1 MRLGHLDEVGTN
13 DYCSLNCNIAF
24 SDNSRKLTLIC
35 PISSRRSRGCFSVCA
50 FWAMHLKGIAIM
62 AMRGGGKTETLSPS
76 STRWIKTYA
85 MAARNV
91 LDELYVKLLSGSVK
105 YETALDLC
113 QVYDK
118 LGAIYDGS
126 LICIH
131 DSGEGKGLRQAF
143 MRLRGS
149 GNIPLRD
156 FVRSN
161 LLKPLGDA
169 CLDFD
174 SEATNFASRSGRGA
188 GLRRKHETY
197 GIGPLSIRILESHKS
212 MNPLYNVSFIDNRTT
227 RLVFELAHVVQL
239 KSRLRGEYISA
250 FKNVID
256 RRKEYAS
263 NCLGFLTNGL
273 HGKLESA
280 VCSHAAYSSV
290 GLGKYYALLVDDR
303 VNEFYLDAPG
313 NRVYIDHEK
322 WNRCLTNIR
331 LNRRDIEHL
340 ITHLRRE
347 TNQRLDY
354 SIPSMKADLSCG
366 DFNIRSSIDA
376 APLTRDGTA
385 LDVRKFRRVPMTVL
399 DLILNRTISIEA
411 AAFILFCL
419 IFRRSITV
427 VGETSSGKTTLVN
440 ATDIC
445 APQWWRKIT
454 IEDAIES
461 IPQLMYGRHQV
472 RIQVEPLEQGSAI
485 RLKSVETT
493 RLLHRNPTYVL
504 LGEIQTSEHSKAL
517 FQALASGL
525 RVMHTV
531 HASSPEA
538 LIRRFLIQH
547 GISKEDLKS
556 LELIVFIK
564 NFSGFHGKWRRVTR
578 VSELNFEEGSRC
590 TVTDVFRHDFGS
602 DTLMPLFDISRSTI
616 VRKIMEDYPLGIEE
630 IIRLLDSYKRFLTR
644 LSTGRGSLPF
654 EGIMKEFDAFNAKIA
669 REFRLFEVT
678 DTVPSEVALASKE

>member
-1 MRLGHLDEVGTN
+1 MRLGHPDQGGTDDHCN
-13 DYCSLNCNIAF
+13 LNCNIAF
-24 SDNSRKLTLIC
+24 SDNSRRLTLVC
-35 PISSRRSRGCFSVCA
+35 PFSSRRSRECFSVYV

-62 AMRGGGKTETLSPS
+62 AMRGVGKTETLSPS
-76 STRWIKTYA
+76 STKWIKTYA
-85 MAARNV
+85 MTARNV
-91 LDELYVKLLSGSVK
+91 LDELYVKLLSGSLNSEK
-105 YETALDLC
+105 ALGLC

-126 LICIH
+126 LIYTH
-131 DSGEGKGLRQAF
+131 DKGEGKGLRQTF
-143 MRLRGS
+143 KHIRGS
-149 GNIPLRD
+149 GNMPLQGLIGG
-156 FVRSN
+156 N
-161 LLKPLGDA
+161 LLRPLGKA
-169 CLDFD
+169 CLDYD
-174 SEATNFASRSGRGA
+174 SETTSFESRSSRGTA
-188 GLRRKHETY
+188 FKREHEAY
-197 GIGPLSIRILESHKS
+197 GIGPLSIRILESHRFL
-212 MNPLYNVSFIDNRTT
+212 NPLYNVSFIDNRTT

-239 KSRLRGEYISA
+239 KSRIQGEYVSA

-256 RRKEYAS
+256 RRKGYAS
-263 NCLGFLTNGL
+263 NCLGLLSNGL
-273 HGKLESA
+273 HEELESA

-313 NRVYIDHEK
+313 NRVYVDHEK

-385 LDVRKFRRVPMTVL
+385 LDVRKFRRVPMTVI
-399 DLILNRTISIEA
+399 DLILNRTISVEA
-411 AAFILFCL
+411 AAFLLLCL
-419 IFRRSITV
+419 IFRKSITV

-461 IPQLMYGRHQV
+461 IPQLDYGRHQV

-525 RVMHTV
+525 RVIHTV

-538 LIRRFLIQH
+538 LIRRFMIQH
-547 GISKEDLKS
+547 GISKDDIRS
-556 LELIVFIK
+556 LELIISVK
-564 NFSGFHGKWRRVTR
+564 NFFGFRGKWRRVTR
-578 VSELNFEEGSRC
+578 VSELNFEEGSRY
-590 TVTDVFRHDFGS
+590 TVTDIFRHDFGS
-602 DTLMPLFDISRSTI
+602 DTLMPLFDISRSAI
-616 VRKIMEDYPLGIEE
+616 VRKIVEDYPLGIGE
-630 IIRLLDSYKRFLTR
+630 ILQVLDLYKRFLTQ

-654 EGIMKEFDAFNAKIA
+654 KGIMKEFDAFNAKIA

-678 DTVPSEVALASKE
+678 DTASSGVALASKG